1 LERRKK
7 RMKNKVLV
15 KVYVPSVD
23 EEYEIYIPTN
33 ETINKVLELIVKSVS
48 ELSDDN
54 LDLNQ
59 KHYLLDPET
68 SIVYDNSN
76 IVRDTNIKNSKKLI
90 LI

>member
-1 LERRKK
+1 
-7 RMKNKVLV
+7 MKNKILV
-15 KVYVPSVD
+15 KIYIPSID
-23 EEYEIYIPTN
+23 EEYEIYIPAN
-33 ETINKVLELIVKSVS
+33 ETINKVLELIIKSVS

-68 SIVYDNSN
+68 SLTYDNSN

-90 LI
+90 LV

>member
-1 LERRKK
+1 
-7 RMKNKVLV
+7 MKNKVLV

-23 EEYEIYIPTN
+23 VEYEIYIPTN
-33 ETINKVLELIVKSVS
+33 ETINKVLELIIKSVS

-68 SIVYDNSN
+68 SIIYENAN
-76 IVRDTNIKNSKKLI
+76 IVRETNIKNSKKLI